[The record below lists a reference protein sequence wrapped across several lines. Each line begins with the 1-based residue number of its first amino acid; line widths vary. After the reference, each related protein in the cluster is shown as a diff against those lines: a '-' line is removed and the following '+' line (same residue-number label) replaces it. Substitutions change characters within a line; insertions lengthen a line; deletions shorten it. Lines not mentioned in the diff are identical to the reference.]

1 MNSEGV
7 GFYSRVGLYSSR
19 YGILLIIMPFFIFFR
34 RKSPNPFGSSSN
46 ESSSANSLK
55 PTNISSNP
63 GANTSSGVEAPVSTV
78 SNNPFGTPEDSPV
91 KEIESNPFGE
101 PDEEEEFDS
110 TNPFA

>member
-1 MNSEGV
+1 
-7 GFYSRVGLYSSR
+7 
-19 YGILLIIMPFFIFFR
+19 MPFLIFFR
-34 RKSPNPFGSSSN
+34 RKSPHPFGSSSN

-55 PTNISSNP
+55 PTNIISNP